1 MPLFALLRIRSEGSQ
16 LPCCLSEGLALEFIT
31 FLSPN
36 LLAGDEADGH
46 VSIHHEDFASL
57 FIQHN
62 ERLVG
67 LVELKDESLVVGN
80 LLDGG
85 YANVIGVHRDMRTIT
100 GRPSPEES

>member
-1 MPLFALLRIRSEGSQ
+1 M
-16 LPCCLSEGLALEFIT
+16 ALELIT

-46 VSIHHEDFASL
+46 ISIHHEDFASL

-62 ERLVG
+62 ERLIG
-67 LVELKDESLVVGN
+67 LVELKDESLAVGN

-85 YANVIGVHRDMRTIT
+85 YANVIGVHRDRWTST
-100 GRPSPEES
+100 V

>member
-1 MPLFALLRIRSEGSQ
+1 M
-16 LPCCLSEGLALEFIT
+16 ALEFIT

-46 VSIHHEDFASL
+46 IIIHHEDFASL

-62 ERLVG
+62 ERLAG
-67 LVELKDESLVVGN
+67 FVELKGESLAVGN

-85 YANVIGVHRDMRTIT
+85 YANVIGVHRDR
-100 GRPSPEES
+100 